1 MALAALISKA
11 DAPLLYPVILVLA
24 GTLTLI
30 FSLATSGPKIHSSFP
45 IAGLESGWFGRLEN
59 ARRSWLHRSKEIVN
73 EGLTKFPGCFQVVT
87 ASGPKLVLPGEFAD
101 EIRNNPH
108 LSFQQAVSKEFFGTL
123 PGFEPFGTHG
133 TTEIG
138 VEIVRGRLTQSL
150 NFITEALAQET
161 AAALQTLCGQ
171 PEEWTHIQ
179 HKDMLRQLVA
189 QVSARIFIG
198 PELSSNKDWLDVSV
212 NYATQAFSA
221 AEALR
226 RWHPALRPVVHWIL
240 PECRKLRSE
249 LTRARQIL
257 APVVRKRQEQSRLAR
272 EAGDGHPSSKVA
284 DTVGWMDE
292 VANGRAYDAGILQLG
307 LSLAAIHTT
316 SELVSGIITDLCSH
330 PEWFG
335 PLCEEMASMIKAHGW
350 TKRALHE
357 MRLTDSMMKESQ
369 RQRHFGDIGS
379 MHRVA
384 TQPIKLSNGCTI
396 PKNTS
401 IMVALNKMKMLSSSN
416 NNSSSSSSSD
426 PTTWAAYNPRRFLD
440 LRQQPGQTTKWQFV
454 TTSANHLAFGHGRHS
469 CPGRFFAANEIK
481 VILTYLLLGFE
492 WKFMA
497 EASGGVS
504 TDPNAK
510 VLIRV
515 RDQDVLI

>member
-1 MALAALISKA
+1 
-11 DAPLLYPVILVLA
+11 
-24 GTLTLI
+24 
-30 FSLATSGPKIHSSFP
+30 
-45 IAGLESGWFGRLEN
+45 
-59 ARRSWLHRSKEIVN
+59 
-73 EGLTKFPGCFQVVT
+73 
-87 ASGPKLVLPGEFAD
+87 
-101 EIRNNPH
+101 
-108 LSFQQAVSKEFFGTL
+108 
-123 PGFEPFGTHG
+123 
-133 TTEIG
+133 
-138 VEIVRGRLTQSL
+138 
-150 NFITEALAQET
+150 
-161 AAALQTLCGQ
+161 
-171 PEEWTHIQ
+171 
-179 HKDMLRQLVA
+179 MLRQLVA

-226 RWHPALRPVVHWIL
+226 CWHPALRPAVHWIL

-249 LTRARQIL
+249 LTRAREIL

-369 RQRHFGDIGS
+369 RQRHFGDIGEFPSGDISNIIFPNPYNRRGNAKCPSKRLIGS

-416 NNSSSSSSSD
+416 NNSSSSSD

-454 TTSANHLAFGHGRHS
+454 TTSADHLAFGHGRHS